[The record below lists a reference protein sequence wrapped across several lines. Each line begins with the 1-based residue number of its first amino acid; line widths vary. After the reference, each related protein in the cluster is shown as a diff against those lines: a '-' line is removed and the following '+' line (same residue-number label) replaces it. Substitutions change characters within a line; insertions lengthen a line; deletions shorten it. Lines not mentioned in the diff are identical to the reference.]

1 MAKIEIYTSAFCPFC
16 YRAKRVLDGK
26 GVAYTEID
34 VTFRPRKRGEMI
46 RRAGGRS
53 SVPQIWI
60 DGRHIGG
67 SDELVALNEAGALD
81 PLLEGA
87 A

>member
-1 MAKIEIYTSAFCPFC
+1 MAKIEIYTTAFCPYC
-16 YRAKRVLDGK
+16 YRAKRVLDSK
-26 GVAYTEID
+26 GVAYTETN
-34 VTFRPRKRGEMI
+34 VTFSPRKRAEMT